1 MRAAIALALG
11 VAIGCGGGGR
21 GAPDGGGA
29 DGGGGDVPATIVCN
43 LPLTTRALTVPRS
56 EVAGVLVGPS
66 RNDSTGCTGDR
77 KTGGPEAM
85 YTLDLAER
93 SLLELEVISN
103 LDTVIAVRRAC
114 HDPLSEL
121 ACNDN
126 PGADVPAVPPDAGP
140 GDAGVAANRD
150 GRLRVVL
157 DPGSYF
163 VLVDEAAAFGV
174 GGDFVLRASVTP
186 PPLQTSCETALPIM
200 DGTVLEAQELDVGPP
215 AQLCAGGG
223 SGRALYY
230 RANIPAGHRLTARAA
245 GRLGLMSWKPTLQV
259 LTACGTGVCAGTP
272 EPGYDVDRVLRFEN
286 TGLGPASVVLAVS
299 SNEPVPGGSFR
310 LSARIRQFPTN
321 TTCETAQALSDGLV
335 LRNQY
340 LLEGQSLFGDLC
352 NPPRATP
359 SLFYKAMLVP
369 GQTVRL
375 ELHGRTDESPGPLPL
390 LAHVV
395 EQCEA
400 LRCPGQG
407 ANTVEFKND
416 TQVRKTVIFEV
427 AGHPAL
433 TATVFDLTARM
444 PLPAGGVEVKAVN
457 QVVTTEAGGKAS
469 FTVVLATPPIEP
481 VELSLA
487 SSDLGEGLVEPTTMT
502 FFPDTWDRP
511 QIVTVTG
518 VDDAFPDGT
527 QSYRLHIG
535 PAASRDS
542 RFQGLVVPEVA
553 LINRDDEPGFHVE
566 RPPSLLTSER
576 GAATRFT
583 VVMNRAPAAAV
594 RLPLASSD
602 EGEGRVSPAELVFD
616 PATWSIPQ
624 SVTVTGVDDADDDG
638 KQRYK
643 VQLAPSISAEPL
655 HAGIDPPDLDVENG
669 DDDFSSVA
677 ARLVTGNRFCYAGT
691 SIGVDHF
698 GLLYLVTTCDRQ
710 VDVRGDPIAL
720 VFTSADGGLSWSDP
734 VEPGLTQGGAIA
746 GATPNRAVLA
756 GYREGRVAMS
766 RTEDGGRTWRT
777 SEPVPGP
784 VTELRLVSSGSRLAL
799 SRPDDVDTLW
809 ISSDEGQSF
818 VKRTL
823 GVNLRNVRAW
833 LDPGDLALTVAGEGG
848 PIEFVRSTDNGVSFG
863 KGQQVTSNDFNHH
876 AFAVGPRSLFISGAQ
891 GQLLVAP
898 LDDVAGARRVSG
910 FPSFEQ
916 SGTYQLLVDP
926 ADNLVVLTRGSSG
939 GEVQIR
945 RLPSGASA
953 LGEPVTLGPESW
965 GLDGVALSDRAVA
978 VAVYRDDKVYV
989 AVQRWP

>member
-691 SIGVDHF
+691 SIGVDQF

-734 VEPGLTQGGAIA
+734 VEPGLTQGGGDRRCDAEPGGA
-746 GATPNRAVLA
+746 GRIPRGSRRHVPDRRRGPNLANLGTRAGPGHRAPAGLERLPAGPVPTGRRRHPLDQQRRRPELREADPGREPPERAGLA
-756 GYREGRVAMS
+756 GPGRPGA
-766 RTEDGGRTWRT
+766 DGGRRGRT
-777 SEPVPGP
+777 DRVCAQHGQRGQLRQGAAGDQQRLQPSRVRRR
-784 VTELRLVSSGSRLAL
+784 TEVAVHFGSTGAVAGGAARRRRGRPAGQRLSV
-799 SRPDDVDTLW
+799 
-809 ISSDEGQSF
+809 
-818 VKRTL
+818 
-823 GVNLRNVRAW
+823 VRAIRH
-833 LDPGDLALTVAGEGG
+833 LPVAGRPRRQSGGADPGQLRWRG
-848 PIEFVRSTDNGVSFG
+848 PDPSPPLRR
-863 KGQQVTSNDFNHH
+863 QR
-876 AFAVGPRSLFISGAQ
+876 PR
-891 GQLLVAP
+891 
-898 LDDVAGARRVSG
+898 
-910 FPSFEQ
+910 
-916 SGTYQLLVDP
+916 
-926 ADNLVVLTRGSSG
+926 
-939 GEVQIR
+939 
-945 RLPSGASA
+945 
-953 LGEPVTLGPESW
+953 
-965 GLDGVALSDRAVA
+965 
-978 VAVYRDDKVYV
+978 
-989 AVQRWP
+989 